1 MAMKLVRKTADYKIF
16 LRGDNRY
23 AVQNAA
29 GKPVNGEEKVN
40 ILIAE
45 ELVTVAA
52 PPAPE
57 PEVVETEEEAVVE
70 EAAAEEAAEEAPA
83 EEAAEEEAPAEEP
96 AAEEEAAEEEA
107 PAEEPAAEE
116 EAPAEEP
123 AAEEEA
129 RNLQKSLLLKRKHLQ
144 LMKRQR
150 MKSQAKTDCCRF
162 KNLKPAYAG
171 FFMSA

>member
-57 PEVVETEEEAVVE
+57 PEVVETEEEVV
-70 EAAAEEAAEEAPA
+70 AEEAAEEEVAA
-83 EEAAEEEAPAEEP
+83 EEPAAEEAPAEEP
-96 AAEEEAAEEEA
+96 AAEEAPAEEPAAEEA

-116 EAPAEEP
+116 ATAEEP
-123 AAEEEA
+123 AAEEAPADGEA
-129 RNLQKSLLLKRKHLQ
+129 S
-144 LMKRQR
+144 
-150 MKSQAKTDCCRF
+150 DD
-162 KNLKPAYAG
+162 
-171 FFMSA
+171 

>member
-45 ELVTVAA
+45 ELVTVSA

-57 PEVVETEEEAVVE
+57 PEVVETEEEVV
-70 EAAAEEAAEEAPA
+70 AEEAAEEEVAA
-83 EEAAEEEAPAEEP
+83 EEPAAEEAPAEEP
-96 AAEEEAAEEEA
+96 AAEEAPAEEPQQRAPAEEPAAEEA

-116 EAPAEEP
+116 APAEEP
-123 AAEEEA
+123 AAEEAPADGEA
-129 RNLQKSLLLKRKHLQ
+129 S
-144 LMKRQR
+144 
-150 MKSQAKTDCCRF
+150 DD
-162 KNLKPAYAG
+162 
-171 FFMSA
+171 

>member
-57 PEVVETEEEAVVE
+57 PEVVETEEEAVAE
-70 EAAAEEAAEEAPA
+70 ESAAEESPA

-96 AAEEEAAEEEA
+96 AAEEAPAEEPAEEEA
-107 PAEEPAAEE
+107 PAEEPAEK
-116 EAPAEEP
+116 EAPAEEAP
-123 AAEEEA
+123 ADEESSE
-129 RNLQKSLLLKRKHLQ
+129 
-144 LMKRQR
+144 
-150 MKSQAKTDCCRF
+150 D
-162 KNLKPAYAG
+162 
-171 FFMSA
+171 

>member
-57 PEVVETEEEAVVE
+57 PEVVETEEEVVAE
-70 EAAAEEAAEEAPA
+70 EAAEEEVAAEEPAAEEAPA
-83 EEAAEEEAPAEEP
+83 EEPAEEPAAEEAPAEEP
-96 AAEEEAAEEEA
+96 AAEEA

-116 EAPAEEP
+116 APADG
-123 AAEEEA
+123 EA
-129 RNLQKSLLLKRKHLQ
+129 S
-144 LMKRQR
+144 
-150 MKSQAKTDCCRF
+150 DD
-162 KNLKPAYAG
+162 
-171 FFMSA
+171 

>member
-45 ELVTVAA
+45 ELVTVSA

-57 PEVVETEEEAVVE
+57 PEVVETEEEVVAE
-70 EAAAEEAAEEAPA
+70 DAAEEEVAAEEPA
-83 EEAAEEEAPAEEP
+83 AEEAPAEEP
-96 AAEEEAAEEEA
+96 AAEEAPEEPAAEEA
-107 PAEEPAAEE
+107 TAEEPAAEE
-116 EAPAEEP
+116 ATAEKP
-123 AAEEEA
+123 AAEEAPADGEA
-129 RNLQKSLLLKRKHLQ
+129 S
-144 LMKRQR
+144 
-150 MKSQAKTDCCRF
+150 DD
-162 KNLKPAYAG
+162 
-171 FFMSA
+171 

>member
-45 ELVTVAA
+45 ELVTVSA

-57 PEVVETEEEAVVE
+57 PEVVETEEEVV
-70 EAAAEEAAEEAPA
+70 AEEAAEEEVAA
-83 EEAAEEEAPAEEP
+83 EEPAAEEAPAEEP
-96 AAEEEAAEEEA
+96 AAEEAPAEEPAAEEA

-116 EAPAEEP
+116 ATAEEP
-123 AAEEEA
+123 AAEDAPADGEA
-129 RNLQKSLLLKRKHLQ
+129 S
-144 LMKRQR
+144 
-150 MKSQAKTDCCRF
+150 DD
-162 KNLKPAYAG
+162 
-171 FFMSA
+171 

>member
-45 ELVTVAA
+45 ELVTVSA

-57 PEVVETEEEAVVE
+57 PEVVETEEEVV
-70 EAAAEEAAEEAPA
+70 AEEAAEEEVAAGEPA
-83 EEAAEEEAPAEEP
+83 AEEAPAEEP
-96 AAEEEAAEEEA
+96 AAEEAPAEEPAAEEA

-116 EAPAEEP
+116 ATAEEP
-123 AAEEEA
+123 AAEEAPADGEA
-129 RNLQKSLLLKRKHLQ
+129 S
-144 LMKRQR
+144 
-150 MKSQAKTDCCRF
+150 DD
-162 KNLKPAYAG
+162 
-171 FFMSA
+171 

>member
-57 PEVVETEEEAVVE
+57 PEVVETEEEVV
-70 EAAAEEAAEEAPA
+70 AEEAAEEEVAAEAPA
-83 EEAAEEEAPAEEP
+83 AEEAPAEEP
-96 AAEEEAAEEEA
+96 AAEEAPAEEPAAEEA

-116 EAPAEEP
+116 APAEEP
-123 AAEEEA
+123 AAEEAPADGEA
-129 RNLQKSLLLKRKHLQ
+129 S
-144 LMKRQR
+144 
-150 MKSQAKTDCCRF
+150 DD
-162 KNLKPAYAG
+162 
-171 FFMSA
+171 

>member
-45 ELVTVAA
+45 ELVTVSA

-57 PEVVETEEEAVVE
+57 PEVVETEEEVV
-70 EAAAEEAAEEAPA
+70 AEEAAEE
-83 EEAAEEEAPAEEP
+83 EVAAEDPAAEEAPAEEP
-96 AAEEEAAEEEA
+96 AAEEAPAEEPAAEEPAAEEA

-116 EAPAEEP
+116 ATAEEP
-123 AAEEEA
+123 AAEEAPADGEA
-129 RNLQKSLLLKRKHLQ
+129 S
-144 LMKRQR
+144 
-150 MKSQAKTDCCRF
+150 DD
-162 KNLKPAYAG
+162 
-171 FFMSA
+171 